1 MDMSNAFWV
10 AWRIPCSGLRSS
22 SVLPPLTFRPVCRDL
37 RITPSLYNSTSR
49 RLFSS
54 LNTLFQTQNRPNAL
68 RFFPRYSTPALLQSR
83 SKNTAAPA
91 HPEPNSSASLL
102 KKPLSD
108 AQIKAIFG
116 RSKISAKLGNRAL
129 EVLQARRLEG
139 TLDLDLP
146 ADITRALSQSQLDA
160 GLEWL
165 RVNYPVDEDDAILAR
180 IEREDREAEEKLV
193 RRAEQLGLYKPQS
206 GSYEAELGEEGSPY
220 GKSVLKEAREANEK
234 RLLAEKERKRQ
245 QWLEGENEER
255 ERLQRQMEGNTS
267 LQQYQESALTEGM
280 SFCRFLED
288 HH

>member
-1 MDMSNAFWV
+1 
-10 AWRIPCSGLRSS
+10 
-22 SVLPPLTFRPVCRDL
+22 
-37 RITPSLYNSTSR
+37 
-49 RLFSS
+49 
-54 LNTLFQTQNRPNAL
+54 
-68 RFFPRYSTPALLQSR
+68 
-83 SKNTAAPA
+83 
-91 HPEPNSSASLL
+91 
-102 KKPLSD
+102 
-108 AQIKAIFG
+108 
-116 RSKISAKLGNRAL
+116 
-129 EVLQARRLEG
+129 LEG

-165 RVNYPVDEDDAILAR
+165 RENYPVDEDDAILAR
-180 IEREDREAEEKLV
+180 IEREDREAEQKLV